1 VGRRRRDTNH
11 LNFRATP
18 LISLPFPRSRSI
30 HRHEDRLHPHP
41 VYPLQ
46 QRLGLGS
53 IPIDVELHEEWLL
66 GRGSGVDDLC
76 ERGGGVG
83 GDLSAVNGLEERERG
98 RGKGERETDHLDD
111 GAFSGGGGEESFALR
126 VGEAGHTGWRYEDL
140 ANQSVTEEARNDG
153 RNEPVEKCP
162 DPSSLSKYRPGQH
175 R

>member
-1 VGRRRRDTNH
+1 MKNGCSGEVREST
-11 LNFRATP
+11 
-18 LISLPFPRSRSI
+18 ISVSGAEALV
-30 HRHEDRLHPHP
+30 ET
-41 VYPLQ
+41 YP
-46 QRLGLGS
+46 
-53 IPIDVELHEEWLL
+53 
-66 GRGSGVDDLC
+66 
-76 ERGGGVG
+76 
-83 GDLSAVNGLEERERG
+83 
-98 RGKGERETDHLDD
+98 KGERETDHLDD